1 MAEQTL
7 SPVRVVGPVTIVPA
21 KPGEV
26 SAILDLV
33 HTVNLP
39 RDGVEEALEHFWVA
53 RQDGQVVGTVGL
65 EVYGDCALLRS
76 LAVTPAWQGHALG
89 LALTDT
95 ALSYL
100 MSRQFQAVYLLTTTA
115 EQFFRRHDFLVVA
128 RTTVPGSVQQSV
140 EFQSACPDTAT
151 CMARMFTYPAAV
163 PTAELLIRAARFAD
177 LPMIRTIR
185 NQGILERVATL
196 DAEPHTAQE
205 TLLWFS
211 NHGPRHP
218 VLVAEIAGGIVGWAS
233 LNIFNP
239 RKAYQY
245 AADLSVY
252 IERQQRGK
260 GIGAKLLQTIIAL
273 GRELEYHKIVLS
285 AFPFNTAGIRLY
297 ERHGF
302 TTVGIYKEMGLLD
315 GHWVDTVVM
324 EKLLNDASET

>member
-1 MAEQTL
+1 MSEQAL

-21 KPGEV
+21 KPGDV
-26 SAILDLV
+26 LAILDLM
-33 HTVNLP
+33 HIVNLP
-39 RDGVEEALEHFWVA
+39 RDGVAEALEHFWVA
-53 RQDGQVVGTVGL
+53 RQDGQVVGTVGI

-76 LAVTPAWQGHALG
+76 LAVTPAWQGQALG

-115 EQFFRRHDFLVVA
+115 EQFFRRHDFLVVP
-128 RTTVPGSVQQSV
+128 RTAVPSSVQHSV

-151 CMARMFTYPAAV
+151 CMVRMFTYPAAM
-163 PTAELLIRAARFAD
+163 PTAELLLRAARFAD
-177 LPMIRTIR
+177 VPMIRTIR

-196 DAEPHTAQE
+196 DAEPHTAPE

-218 VLVAEIAGGIVGWAS
+218 VLVAEMTGGIVGWAS
-233 LNIFNP
+233 LNPFNP

-245 AADLSVY
+245 VADLSVY

-260 GIGAKLLQTIIAL
+260 GIGGKLLQAIIAL

-285 AFPFNTAGIRLY
+285 AFPSNTAGIRLY

-302 TTVGIYKEMGLLD
+302 TTVGIYKEMGQLD
-315 GHWVDTVVM
+315 GRWVDTVVM
-324 EKLLNDASET
+324 EKLLNSPPST